1 MTTQIEGRTRLPT
14 TTITGISGVRIREM
28 CLSGTSRR
36 KPPMKPKKL
45 VRNLSFSHKMTLR
58 IDFNFYREIDKKEL
72 MEKKR
77 SNYDNRSSRKNS
89 GSQGNFHNDRRDRDS
104 RRYGG
109 IEGDKEEKMTDSQR
123 KFINK
128 HR

>member
-1 MTTQIEGRTRLPT
+1 
-14 TTITGISGVRIREM
+14 
-28 CLSGTSRR
+28 
-36 KPPMKPKKL
+36 
-45 VRNLSFSHKMTLR
+45 MTLV

-72 MEKKR
+72 LEKKR

-89 GSQGNFHNDRRDRDS
+89 GSQGNSSYDRREN